1 VVPALVTLALAAQAA
16 TAPSGTPVER
26 QREEIAKEIV
36 RIGTAVRREVIAGD
50 ARAIAA
56 RVPEDGLRCA
66 GRVVPRAR
74 VERDLA
80 TPGTWLHDTLF
91 GRTPAVR
98 SGSPRSL
105 AELLRSS
112 PEIAMAVSFVRDPR
126 AGEVG
131 RPCLEFRAKDAVT
144 PGTPLCFELRAGRW
158 WLSESLYP
166 CG

>member
-1 VVPALVTLALAAQAA
+1 VVPALVVLALAAQAA
-16 TAPSGTPVER
+16 APSGGVVESR
-26 QREEIAKEIV
+26 RAEIGRELV
-36 RIGTAVRREVIAGD
+36 RLGGEVRREILAGD
-50 ARAIAA
+50 ARAVAA

-91 GRTPAVR
+91 GRTATAR
-98 SGSPRSL
+98 AGSPRSL
-105 AELLRSS
+105 AELLRSH
-112 PEIAMAVSFVRDPR
+112 PDVAVAVSFVRDPR
-126 AGEVG
+126 AGDVG
-131 RPCLEFRAKDAVT
+131 RPCLEFRAKDVVT
-144 PGTPLCFELRAGRW
+144 PGAPLCFELRDGRW